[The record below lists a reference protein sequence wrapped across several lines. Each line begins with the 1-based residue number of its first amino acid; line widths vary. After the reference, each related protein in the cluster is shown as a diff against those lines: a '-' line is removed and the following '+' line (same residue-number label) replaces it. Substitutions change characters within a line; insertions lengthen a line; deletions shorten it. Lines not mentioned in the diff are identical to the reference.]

1 MVKSIKFN
9 RFQTM
14 NFKSLLI
21 FLALVFSS
29 PSWAEADSSNLSTL
43 ETTAP
48 SEVSP
53 TPDQQWKSDIG
64 LIINKAYELTGCL
77 LYTSD
82 AADE

>member
-1 MVKSIKFN
+1 
-9 RFQTM
+9 M
-14 NFKSLLI
+14 NFKALLI

-64 LIINKAYELTGCL
+64 LIIN
-77 LYTSD
+77 
-82 AADE
+82 